1 VRARDFLGVVAA
13 QSLGNFKNVNHI
25 NIEEEVKIML
35 KPLADLIEKKKRNKV
50 FKSFKIAKQITKNKE
65 CEYNNKPKTPKG
77 LEIPSAQILNDE
89 YLSDSTADLTSQ
101 KSDQLS
107 TETEMKFNNNLFEK

>member
-1 VRARDFLGVVAA
+1 MRARDFLGVVAA

-65 CEYNNKPKTPKG
+65 CDYNIKPKTPKVI
-77 LEIPSAQILNDE
+77 EIPSQIMNDD
-89 YLSDSTADLTSQ
+89 YLSDSTAD
-101 KSDQLS
+101 
-107 TETEMKFNNNLFEK
+107 